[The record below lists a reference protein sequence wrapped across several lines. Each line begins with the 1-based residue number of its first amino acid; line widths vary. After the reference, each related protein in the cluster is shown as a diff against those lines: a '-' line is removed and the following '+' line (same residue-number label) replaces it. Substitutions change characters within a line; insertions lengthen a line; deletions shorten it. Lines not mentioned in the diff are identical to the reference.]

1 MTQRSDTEVI
11 QKWCRSDI
19 LVMFDLV
26 LIINK
31 DFLSYYFLGISDEF
45 YDWIKDYTRSSLTNR
60 QDFSRQ
66 IQPIILE
73 TQFISGVG
81 G

>member
-1 MTQRSDTEVI
+1 MKHNKKNDTK
-11 QKWCRSDI
+11 KWYRSDI

-45 YDWIKDYTRSSLTNR
+45 YYWIR
-60 QDFSRQ
+60 
-66 IQPIILE
+66 IIPDLA
-73 TQFISGVG
+73 
-81 G
+81 